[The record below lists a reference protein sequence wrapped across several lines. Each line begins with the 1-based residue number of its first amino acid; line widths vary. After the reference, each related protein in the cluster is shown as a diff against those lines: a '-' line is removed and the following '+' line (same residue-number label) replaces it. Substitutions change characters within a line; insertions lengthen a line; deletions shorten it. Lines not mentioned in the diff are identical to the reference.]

1 MNSNNQ
7 AYELKF
13 SKKIAS
19 LLLLFFV
26 VTSLWLIFEYAEK
39 ERNRDLL
46 GWQSRLA
53 LLAEIRVSEIEDLL
67 SEKKN
72 QLKDLAENST
82 LRLFLTEYNNRN
94 EVDEIV
100 LSGLQSHVRNL
111 LRASAERIGFADNIT
126 SINKLNMNKESEY
139 GLAILDAKQQL
150 VMSTKG
156 FSDNIKQHDKVV
168 NDAYQT
174 AKVQII
180 DLYSGKKQQ
189 PVYGFVLPVFE
200 IQDMNYES
208 PVGVIFLLL
217 NPQNNLYP
225 ILRNRQSVTKTDES
239 LLVNRD
245 GPSLIYVSPV
255 KGDFKLFH
263 RLPDN
268 NNQLASSFA
277 YHHPGG
283 FKEMRDYQG
292 DNVLVTGRKIK
303 NSSWRLVQKISASE
317 ALAESNEHQIF
328 VLTTFSLIVLVI
340 ATAFVAIW
348 RHSTSLRLKSLSD
361 ALEART
367 DLLDSVSDNIKDNI
381 MLVDESSRVIFINT
395 AFSKTLDI
403 DANEIKRKNLNS
415 VLGKQTTKAL
425 QTTSFDNNEACVMS
439 LQINESERVYHVSS
453 LRLTAGEYKNS
464 SLYVLH
470 DITELKKEEEKRQ
483 QLGRGIIG
491 TLVKAVDMH
500 DPYCVNHSS
509 RTREVAMEIADALE
523 LNDLQLESL
532 EMASLLANIGKLY
545 VPKEILTKMDAL
557 TDEES
562 EQLKKHIDFAVDILS
577 ELSFNGPVVEI
588 ISQKN
593 ERLDGSG
600 YPNGLK
606 ESEIKLE
613 SRILAV
619 ANAFVA
625 MASSRAYREGRPVE
639 EVLDILLEQSETKY
653 DRHVVAALFHIS
665 ENKSDW
671 KTWQSI

>member
-1 MNSNNQ
+1 MNFNNKT
-7 AYELKF
+7 YELKF
-13 SKKIAS
+13 TKKIAS
-19 LLLLFFV
+19 LMLLFFV

-46 GWQSRLA
+46 VWQSRLA
-53 LLAEIRVSEIEDLL
+53 LLAEMRVTEIEDLL
-67 SEKKN
+67 NEKKS
-72 QLKDLAENST
+72 QLKMLADNST

-94 EVDEIV
+94 EVDEVV
-100 LSGLQSHVRNL
+100 LNGLQSHVRNL
-111 LRASAERIGFADNIT
+111 IRASASRIGFAENIS
-126 SINKLNMNKESEY
+126 SINKLNIDKGNEY
-139 GLAILDAKQQL
+139 GLAILDSKQQL
-150 VMSTKG
+150 IMSTKG
-156 FSDNIKQHDKVV
+156 FPDSIKQHNKVISK
-168 NDAYQT
+168 AYKT
-174 AKVQII
+174 AKVQNI
-180 DLYSGKKQQ
+180 DLYSGENQR

-200 IQDMNYES
+200 IQDMNSKS
-208 PVGVIFLLL
+208 PVGAIFLLL
-217 NPQNNLYP
+217 NPQKNLYN
-225 ILRNRQSVTKTDES
+225 ILRNRQSVTRSDES

-245 GPSLIYVSPV
+245 GPSLVYVSPV
-255 KGDFKLFH
+255 KGGFELFH

-268 NNQLASSFA
+268 NNQLASSYA

-283 FKEMRDYQG
+283 FKELTDYRG

-328 VLTTFSLIVLVI
+328 LLTTFSLFVLVV
-340 ATAFVAIW
+340 ATAFIAIW
-348 RHSTSLRLKSLSD
+348 RHSTSLRLKSLSE

-367 DLLDSVSDNIKDNI
+367 DLLDAVSDNIKDNI
-381 MLVDESSRVIFINT
+381 MLVDESSRVVFINT
-395 AFSKTLDI
+395 AFSRALDI
-403 DANEIKRKNLNS
+403 DASEVKSKNLTS
-415 VLGKQTTKAL
+415 VLGKETTKAL
-425 QTTSFDNNEACVMS
+425 KASGCDHNESCVMA
-439 LQINESERVYHVSS
+439 LQINDCERIYHVSS

-464 SLYVLH
+464 NLYVLH
-470 DITELKKEEEKRQ
+470 DISELKKEEEKRQ

-509 RTREVAMEIADALE
+509 RTREVAMEIAYELG

-532 EMASLLANIGKLY
+532 EMASLLANIGKLF
-545 VPKEILTKMDAL
+545 VPKEILIKMDAL
-557 TDEES
+557 TAEES

-600 YPNGLK
+600 YPNGLMAGD
-606 ESEIKLE
+606 IKLE

-625 MASSRAYREGRPVE
+625 MASSRAYREGRPVK
-639 EVLDILLEQSETKY
+639 EVIDILLEQSEVKY

>member
-111 LRASAERIGFADNIT
+111 LRASAGRIGFADNIT

-139 GLAILDAKQQL
+139 GLAILDSKQQL

>member
-1 MNSNNQ
+1 MNSNNKT
-7 AYELKF
+7 YELRF

-19 LLLLFFV
+19 LLLLFFIV
-26 VTSLWLIFEYAEK
+26 ISLWLIFEYAEK

-46 GWQSRLA
+46 VWQSRLA
-53 LLAEIRVSEIEDLL
+53 LLAEMRVSEIEDLL
-67 SEKKN
+67 SERKA
-72 QLKDLAENST
+72 QLNALAENST

-94 EVDEIV
+94 EVDEVV

-111 LRASAERIGFADNIT
+111 IRASADRIGFAENIS
-126 SINKLNMNKESEY
+126 SINKLNINKSSEY
-139 GLAILDAKQQL
+139 GLAILDSKQQL

-156 FSDNIKQHDKVV
+156 ISDKIKQHNEVV
-168 NDAYQT
+168 NKAYKT

-180 DLYSGKKQQ
+180 DLYSGEKKQ
-189 PVYGFVLPVFE
+189 PVYGFIFPVFE
-200 IQDMNYES
+200 IQDMNSSS
-208 PVGVIFLLL
+208 PVGAIFLLL
-217 NPQNNLYP
+217 NPQNNLYN
-225 ILRNRQSVTKTDES
+225 ILRNRQSITKSDES

-245 GPSLIYVSPV
+245 GPSLVFISPI
-255 KGDFKLFH
+255 KEGFELFH

-268 NNQLASSFA
+268 NNQLASSYAF
-277 YHHPGG
+277 HHPGG
-283 FKEMRDYQG
+283 FKEMSDYQG
-292 DNVLVTGRKIK
+292 NNVLVTGRKIK

-317 ALAESNEHQIF
+317 ALAESNEHQAF
-328 VLTTFSLIVLVI
+328 LLTTFSLVVLFI

-348 RHSTSLRLKSLSD
+348 RHSTSLRLKTLSD

-395 AFSKTLDI
+395 AFSKALDL
-403 DANEIKRKNLNS
+403 DASEIKSKNLTS
-415 VLGKQTTKAL
+415 VLGKETTKAL
-425 QTTSFDNNEACVMS
+425 KTSGSDNNESCVMT
-439 LQINESERVYHVSS
+439 LQINECERIYHVSS

-470 DITELKKEEEKRQ
+470 DISELKKEEEKRQ

-509 RTREVAMEIADALE
+509 RTREVAMEIAHELE

-532 EMASLLANIGKLY
+532 EMASLLANIGKLF

-557 TDEES
+557 TAEES

-600 YPNGLK
+600 YPNGLMAG
-606 ESEIKLE
+606 EIKLE

-625 MASSRAYREGRPVE
+625 MASSRAYREGRPVK
-639 EVLDILLEQSETKY
+639 EVIDILLEQSEVKY